1 MKKQFSKLL
10 CGSLLAAGLSVP
22 VVNAGTEAYLG
33 EIMWVGFNFCPRGT
47 LPAEGQLLPIAQNS
61 ALFSLLGTDYGGDGR
76 TTFAL
81 PDMRG
86 RVSVSS
92 GQGPGLSNYRQGAKT
107 GQESITQVPAH
118 THTLGSSAS
127 ATLKANSST
136 ASLENNVA
144 TPTGN
149 MLANG
154 QRAAVYAPAPV
165 VSTDVADMDAASVVV
180 SGSTDST
187 GLSSVDVRQPTI
199 ALKACIATVGV
210 FPSRN

>member
-1 MKKQFSKLL
+1 MKKQLSKLL

-22 VVNAGTEAYLG
+22 AANAGTEAYIG

-47 LPAEGQLLPIAQNS
+47 MPAEGQLLPISQNT

-154 QRAAVYAPAPV
+154 QRAAIYAAAPV

-180 SGSTDST
+180 SGSTDSS
-187 GLSSVDVRQPTI
+187 GSSSVDVRQPTI